1 MLAEEDSKNTIHLY
15 HKYTEVWYGGEQKR
29 SQHRR
34 QQSTISSGKSNSIDA
49 VHYKVHQSGV
59 LLDLKIVD
67 TTGAGDAF
75 IGGFLLAKI
84 GAASDDCAD
93 KHSVPLALNFA
104 SWVAGKK
111 IEGPGA
117 RHSLPTGTQVDQ
129 LLGTTVPEIRASLLQ
144 TLTPFNDG
152 K

>member
-1 MLAEEDSKNTIHLY
+1 MY
-15 HKYTEVWYGGEQKR
+15 HKYTEMWYGGEQTR
-29 SQHRR
+29 SQQR
-34 QQSTISSGKSNSIDA
+34 QQQQATILNGKSSSIDA
-49 VHYKVHQSGV
+49 AYYKIHQSGV

-84 GAASDDCAD
+84 GAGSDDCSD
-93 KHSVPLALNFA
+93 EESVPLALNFA

-117 RHSLPTGTQVDQ
+117 RHSLPTGTEVDQ
-129 LLGTTVPEIRASLLQ
+129 LLGTTIPEIRVALMQ
-144 TLTPFNDG
+144 TLTPFNSR